1 LREDGDSA
9 VVRLD
14 DALISA
20 SERGNGNGFWWRQ
33 REVVKHTPVRR
44 VSFLSIF
51 IRLVTEVLSAL
62 RQGFA
67 GLRMVIVAQREEFIA
82 PHIAAQSKC
91 FGPFA
96 EPLAPNTLPFAVI
109 VSGAKMLLKILL
121 GVRQIV
127 LGLGREHP
135 PFTVADRETKVAPPV
150 EPVGILLQ
158 IGCSNDFGDWTPY
171 P

>member
-1 LREDGDSA
+1 
-9 VVRLD
+9 VRLD

-20 SERGNGNGFWWRQ
+20 SERGNRNGLWWRQ
-33 REVVKHTPVRR
+33 RKVVKHTPVRR
-44 VSFLSIF
+44 VSFLSVF

-67 GLRMVIVAQREEFIA
+67 SLPMVIVAQREEFIA

-96 EPLAPNTLPFAVI
+96 EPLAPNALPFAVI
-109 VSGAKMLLKILL
+109 VSGAKMLL

-127 LGLGREHP
+127 LGLGGEHR

-150 EPVGILLQ
+150 EPPEFSIKA
-158 IGCSNDFGDWTPY
+158 
-171 P
+171 